1 MARITVEDCI
11 DKFPSRFELVMVA
24 SQRARKLHSG
34 EEPKLEKDNDKNTVI
49 ALREIAAECISVD
62 DMKENLIT
70 EYQTVT
76 ISDEEEDLQ
85 SDNNLNDDADDENN
99 SVSTKS
105 DDEVETKAAE
115 IEKEISELTAAEDS
129 EIENNFEI
137 ENNIESS
144 EETPNNGDNESS
156 EATPNNDDN
165 D

>member
-24 SQRARKLHSG
+24 SQRARKLFSG

-105 DDEVETKAAE
+105 EDEVETKAAE

>member
-24 SQRARKLHSG
+24 SQRARKLFSG
-34 EEPKLEKDNDKNTVI
+34 EEPKIEKDNDKNTVI

-76 ISDEEEDLQ
+76 ISDEEDQQSETDL
-85 SDNNLNDDADDENN
+85 DNEAGDENTDE
-99 SVSTKS
+99 SIKS
-105 DDEVETKAAE
+105 KEVADTKAVE

-129 EIENNFEI
+129 EFVENNYEI
-137 ENNIESS
+137 ENN
-144 EETPNNGDNESS
+144 NESS
-156 EATPNNDDN
+156 QETPNNDDN
-165 D
+165 E

>member
-24 SQRARKLHSG
+24 SQRARKLFSG
-34 EEPKLEKDNDKNTVI
+34 EEPKIEKDNDKNTVI

-76 ISDEEEDLQ
+76 ISDEEDQQSETDL
-85 SDNNLNDDADDENN
+85 DNEAGDENTDE
-99 SVSTKS
+99 SIKS
-105 DDEVETKAAE
+105 KEVADTKAVE

-129 EIENNFEI
+129 EFVENNYEI
-137 ENNIESS
+137 ENN
-144 EETPNNGDNESS
+144 NESS
-156 EATPNNDDN
+156 QETPNNDDN